1 MRRAATAALV
11 CMIGAAA
18 VSGCMATRAER
29 LAVVGGATGATVGAV
44 ASKSVGGAVIGGTA
58 GAVAGYAIG
67 KNTYRCWRTNI
78 FGKRYR
84 GWCIG

>member
-1 MRRAATAALV
+1 
-11 CMIGAAA
+11 MIGAATL
-18 VSGCMATRAER
+18 SGCMATRPQQTAAIGGAAGATIGAIASQSVGG
-29 LAVVGGATGATVGAV
+29 AVVGGAV
-44 ASKSVGGAVIGGTA
+44 

-67 KNTYRCWRTNI
+67 KNTFRCWRTNI